1 MAGNLKGK
9 VALVT
14 GASRGIGKGIAIGL
28 GEAGALVYITGRSVH
43 QTNSTETISGS
54 LLDTKV
60 AVEKAGGICIAVP
73 VDHSDD
79 EQIKSLFEQIDR
91 EQNGQLDLLVNN
103 AFGGVRS
110 LIDAK
115 GKPFWESDLSLW
127 DACNQVGL
135 RSHYVASHFAAK
147 MMTQRRQGLIV
158 TISSWGGLA
167 PIFGVAYGTG
177 KSACDHLAADM
188 AVELKPFNVA
198 SISLWPGIVG
208 TEQFHQLAD
217 ANLEDNE
224 SNLGVA
230 AISDKFNW
238 ETPLFVGRV
247 IASLYNDPDLM
258 RRTGKVQIAAEL
270 AANYGIV
277 DEYEQRPASLRS
289 LRFLLAQG
297 FPSLKS
303 RTNFIP
309 DLKVPWWIL
318 LLTVL
323 KSPKI

>member
-1 MAGNLKGK
+1 MTANLKGK

-28 GEAGALVYITGRSVH
+28 GESGAMVYITGRSVN
-43 QTNSTETISGS
+43 QTNSIDSISGS
-54 LLDTKV
+54 LLETKT
-60 AVEKAGGICIAVP
+60 AIEKAGGICIAVP

-79 EQIKSLFEQIDR
+79 EQIKSLFEQIDL

-103 AFGGVRS
+103 AYGGVRS
-110 LIDAK
+110 LISSN
-115 GKPFWESDLSLW
+115 GKPFWEADLSLW

-147 MMTQRRQGLIV
+147 MMTQRKQGLIV

-177 KSACDHLAADM
+177 KSACDRLASDM

-217 ANLEDNE
+217 ANLEGNE
-224 SNLGVA
+224 NNLGVA
-230 AISDKFNW
+230 AIADKFNW

-247 IASLYNDPDLM
+247 IAALCNDSNLM
-258 RRTGKVQIAAEL
+258 QRNGKVQIVAEL
-270 AANYGIV
+270 ANYYGVV
-277 DEYEQRPASLRS
+277 DEYGHCPASLRS
-289 LRFLLAQG
+289 LRFLLPQG
-297 FPSLKS
+297 LPMLKS
-303 RTNFIP
+303 RAKLIP
-309 DLKVPWWIL
+309 SLRVPWWLIL
-318 LLTVL
+318 LAIL